1 MSDTL
6 EEEFVPEED
15 EGGAGPAAIKKLRER
30 LALAVKEKQEYLEGW
45 QRARAD
51 FANYKKEEAL
61 LHHDKEERMQAEVA
75 EALLP
80 TLDVLEMALKHEP
93 SQEMLL
99 IHKQFQETLKQLGVE
114 AVGTEGEEFDPHK
127 HEALAQKADDTK
139 EEHTI
144 ASVMRLGYK
153 IGERILRPAQVTI
166 YTKSN

>member
-1 MSDTL
+1 MSDAL
-6 EEEFVPEED
+6 EEEFVPDED
-15 EGGAGPAAIKKLRER
+15 GEGAGPLAIKKLREK

-51 FANYKKEEAL
+51 FANYKKEEAS
-61 LHHDKEERMQAEVA
+61 LHHDKEERMQANLIET
-75 EALLP
+75 LLP

-93 SQEMLL
+93 SSEMVLV
-99 IHKQFQETLKQLGVE
+99 HKQFQETLKQLGVE
-114 AVGTEGEEFDPHK
+114 SVGSVGEEFDPHR
-127 HEALAQKADDTK
+127 HEALAQVADDTK

-144 ASVMRLGYK
+144 ASIMRLGYK